1 MPRKKSSRK
10 KRAPQVSPLRRFA
23 PLLGAV
29 GVLLVLA
36 AFIRFESYESLY
48 DAEYVG
54 SETCGECH
62 TITYDR
68 WLESPHAK
76 MLREPSAESVVGDF
90 DDGSWT
96 PPESA
101 RVPPND
107 DTPGARMYTE
117 DGKYFMAL
125 RDPATGEFVPFEIA
139 FVVGY
144 QYRQTY
150 LTQETGGVLRRL
162 PLQWST
168 ARGEF
173 FPYWNFQEGSL
184 PTVEDLWAQMEVLNS
199 AWNLFCA
206 RCHTTHLDIR
216 DKDATHTFADVEWTD
231 NGIACEACHGPG
243 SQHVNYFAHNYVNRI
258 AAAANSRLRGE
269 PVAYVAN
276 APKMTRGE
284 DLSVCARCHGA
295 DIYIGMQDI

>member
-1 MPRKKSSRK
+1 MARKKSARK
-10 KRAPQVSPLRRFA
+10 KRAPQVSRLRRFA

-107 DTPGARMYTE
+107 DTPAARMYTE

-184 PTVEDLWAQMEVLNS
+184 PTVEDLWAQMTVLNS

-216 DKDATHTFADVEWTD
+216 DKDAAHTFADVEWTD
-231 NGIACEACHGPG
+231 NGIA
-243 SQHVNYFAHNYVNRI
+243 FI
-258 AAAANSRLRGE
+258 F
-269 PVAYVAN
+269 
-276 APKMTRGE
+276 
-284 DLSVCARCHGA
+284 
-295 DIYIGMQDI
+295 